1 MIHST
6 PPRLNKT
13 GHPIVPSSTTPGK
26 PDTVAS
32 TPSPQR
38 NRNLYHHSSPIFS
51 QISARKQRGLPRHHQ
66 PDNKRFF
73 SSHIVKLVLVAI
85 VIILCANETFF
96 VRRRLIP
103 VVIDPPHE
111 ITATNYSNTTTTTI
125 KAKTNT
131 NSKFKFDCAINWV
144 RIPKTASTSMH
155 LAYMK
160 PIQDAKLFASTYL
173 VENSCVFEPGGCSTY
188 WYDNNDTDVQH
199 GNVSTTAASAAGD
212 ASYFGIGQ
220 RTNRSNIPNITN
232 FGRCFPKVRTFCY
245 EYDQETHT
253 MNFGPQSKM
262 IWTMKTIKF
271 DANNKNETISTIP
284 KSLLTAKNEPYYITP
299 TTSGHISLDT
309 SLFGWILPHNPLI
322 FAVFRGPL
330 QRLIS
335 SFQYGISFGA
345 NRPGEVA
352 KCDTGGEKRRH
363 QLLDAINLARTMND
377 TSKYQS
383 MLKDYLTKC
392 VDASHNA
399 YTRFFDPLTKNVN
412 VAMNHLESHRVIIGL
427 QDKLEETLQRWIN
440 ITLITCT
447 DHPDFDKLNHT
458 LTVSFEENGKK
469 HVNENKLVLGSGNST
484 STSSTSYWPNII
496 EFDIDL
502 QNLIRDCIKEDEV
515 MYKRANELYEEQRD
529 WFLY

>member
-13 GHPIVPSSTTPGK
+13 GHPIVPPSTSTTPGK

-38 NRNLYHHSSPIFS
+38 NRILYHHSSPIFS
-51 QISARKQRGLPRHHQ
+51 QMSARKQRGLPRHHH

-73 SSHIVKLVLVAI
+73 SSHIVKLVAI

-103 VVIDPPHE
+103 MVIDPPHE

-155 LAYMK
+155 LVYMK

-245 EYDQETHT
+245 EYDQ
-253 MNFGPQSKM
+253 G
-262 IWTMKTIKF
+262 
-271 DANNKNETISTIP
+271 
-284 KSLLTAKNEPYYITP
+284 
-299 TTSGHISLDT
+299 
-309 SLFGWILPHNPLI
+309 
-322 FAVFRGPL
+322 
-330 QRLIS
+330 
-335 SFQYGISFGA
+335 
-345 NRPGEVA
+345 
-352 KCDTGGEKRRH
+352 
-363 QLLDAINLARTMND
+363 
-377 TSKYQS
+377 
-383 MLKDYLTKC
+383 
-392 VDASHNA
+392 
-399 YTRFFDPLTKNVN
+399 
-412 VAMNHLESHRVIIGL
+412 
-427 QDKLEETLQRWIN
+427 TL
-440 ITLITCT
+440 
-447 DHPDFDKLNHT
+447 
-458 LTVSFEENGKK
+458 
-469 HVNENKLVLGSGNST
+469 
-484 STSSTSYWPNII
+484 
-496 EFDIDL
+496 
-502 QNLIRDCIKEDEV
+502 
-515 MYKRANELYEEQRD
+515 
-529 WFLY
+529 